1 MKKRLLLIG
10 GGGHC
15 RSVLSSVLSL
25 NEYEEIGIVDYADT
39 SVLGVP
45 VVGQDE
51 DLPALKKAGWTD
63 AFITVGSIGDT
74 SLRQRL
80 YQMVVNNGLIVP
92 AIIDITAIIAQDA
105 KVAEGSYIGKGV
117 ILNFGSCIGKCAII
131 NTGAIIEHDCLIGD
145 FAHISPGTVLCGQ
158 VSVGNHS
165 HIGAGSVVR
174 QQIVVGEDV
183 LVGAGSVVV
192 SNIPDH
198 VKAFG
203 NPCKVVE

>member
-1 MKKRLLLIG
+1 MNKKLLLIG

-15 RSVLSSVLSL
+15 RSVLSSALSL
-25 NEYEEIGIVDYADT
+25 NEYEEIGIVDYTDA
-39 SVLGVP
+39 SVSGVP

-63 AFITVGSIGDT
+63 AFITVGSIGNIN
-74 SLRQRL
+74 LRHRL
-80 YQMVVNNGLIVP
+80 YQMVTDNGFTVP
-92 AIIDITAIIAQDA
+92 TIIDTTAIIAQDV
-105 KVAEGSYIGKGV
+105 KVASGCYIGKGV
-117 ILNFGSCIGKCAII
+117 ILNSGSCIGKCAII
-131 NTGAIIEHDCLIGD
+131 NTGAIIEHDCVVGD
-145 FAHISPGTVLCGQ
+145 FVHISPGTVLCGQ

-174 QQIVVGEDV
+174 QQIEIGKDV

-192 SNIPDH
+192 SNIPDC

>member
-1 MKKRLLLIG
+1 MNKKLLLIG

-15 RSVLSSVLSL
+15 RSVLCSVLSL

-45 VVGQDE
+45 VVGRDE

-74 SLRQRL
+74 NLRQRL
-80 YQMVVNNGLIVP
+80 YQMVVNNGLTVP
-92 AIIDITAIIAQDA
+92 AIIDATAIIAQDA
-105 KVAEGSYIGKGV
+105 KVAPGCYIGKGA
-117 ILNFGSCIGKCAII
+117 ILNSGSCIGKCAII

-145 FAHISPGTVLCGQ
+145 FVHISPGTVLCGQ

-174 QQIVVGEDV
+174 QQIEIGKDV
-183 LVGAGSVVV
+183 LVGAGSVVI
-192 SNIPDH
+192 SNIPNR

>member
-1 MKKRLLLIG
+1 MSKKLLLIG

-15 RSVLSSVLSL
+15 QSVLSSVLSL
-25 NEYEEIGIVDYADT
+25 NEYEEIGIVDYTDT

-45 VVGQDE
+45 VVGKDE

-74 SLRQRL
+74 GLRQRL
-80 YQMVVNNGLIVP
+80 YQMVVDNGFIVP
-92 AIIDITAIIAQDA
+92 AIIDATGIIAQNV
-105 KVAEGSYIGKGV
+105 KVAAGCYIGKGV
-117 ILNFGSCIGKCAII
+117 ILNSGSCIGKCAII
-131 NTGAIIEHDCLIGD
+131 NTGTIIEHDCLIGD
-145 FAHISPGTVLCGQ
+145 FVHISPGTVLCGQ

-174 QQIVVGEDV
+174 QQIEIGHDV
-183 LVGAGSVVV
+183 LVGIGSVVV
-192 SNIPDH
+192 CNIPDC

>member
-1 MKKRLLLIG
+1 MKKKLLLIG

-15 RSVLSSVLSL
+15 RSVLSSALSL
-25 NEYEEIGIVDYADT
+25 NEYEEIGIVDYTDA
-39 SVLGVP
+39 SVLGVS

-63 AFITVGSIGDT
+63 AFITVGSIGDIN
-74 SLRQRL
+74 LRHRL
-80 YQMVVNNGLIVP
+80 YQMVIDNGFTVP
-92 AIIDITAIIAQDA
+92 TIIDATAIIAQDV
-105 KVAEGSYIGKGV
+105 KVAPGCYIGKGV
-117 ILNFGSCIGKCAII
+117 IVNFGSCIGKCAII

-145 FAHISPGTVLCGQ
+145 FVHISPGTVLCGQ

-174 QQIVVGEDV
+174 QQIEIGRDV
-183 LVGAGSVVV
+183 LVGIGSVVV
-192 SNIPDH
+192 RNIPDC

>member
-1 MKKRLLLIG
+1 MKKKLLLIG

-25 NEYEEIGIVDYADT
+25 NKYEEIGIVDYADT

-45 VVGQDE
+45 VVGRDE
-51 DLPALKKAGWTD
+51 DLPDLKKAGWTD

-92 AIIDITAIIAQDA
+92 AIIDATAIIAQDVKIA
-105 KVAEGSYIGKGV
+105 AGCFIGKGV
-117 ILNFGSCIGKCAII
+117 ILNSGSCIGKCAII

-145 FAHISPGTVLCGQ
+145 FVHISPGTVLCGQ
-158 VSVGNHS
+158 VSVGNQS

-174 QQIVVGEDV
+174 QQIEIGKDV

-192 SNIPDH
+192 SNIPDR
-198 VKAFG
+198 VKALG

>member
-1 MKKRLLLIG
+1 MKKKLLLIG

-15 RSVLSSVLSL
+15 RSVLSSVFSL
-25 NEYEEIGIVDYADT
+25 NKYEEIGIVDYADA
-39 SVLGVP
+39 SILGVP
-45 VVGQDE
+45 VVGRDE
-51 DLPALKKAGWTD
+51 DLPDLKKAGWTD

-92 AIIDITAIIAQDA
+92 AIIDATAIIARDVKIA
-105 KVAEGSYIGKGV
+105 TGCFIGKGV
-117 ILNFGSCIGKCAII
+117 ILNSGSCIGKCAII

-145 FAHISPGTVLCGQ
+145 FVHISPGTVLCGQ
-158 VSVGNHS
+158 VSVGNQS

-174 QQIVVGEDV
+174 QQIEIGKDV

-192 SNIPDH
+192 SNIPDC